1 MSLRYQLTLLY
12 SLLAGFILLIYG
24 LGVYSL
30 VSVMLIDQI
39 DISLTNT
46 AQDLITNT
54 RMNSLDEIEISRI
67 PSMDA
72 TSTIYLQIWD
82 SKSRLK
88 ISSANISRL
97 GKSLDPDGLKVL
109 QPIFRDTKLNETSLR
124 VLSVPLEV
132 DGRKMAVLQVGTN
145 RGIVD
150 LLQKIL
156 ISVMGIVMII
166 SVTLA
171 GLAGWLGTGQVLT
184 PLEKVTLA
192 AMNITNADDLS
203 RRIPNP
209 GKDKNEIGLLIDAFN
224 QTLDRLEYLFNRQK
238 RFMAD
243 VSHELR
249 TPLTVIKGNVGL
261 LRMMKEPDEESLASI
276 ETEVDRLTRMVGDLL
291 LLAQAEAGKLELNL
305 QPVELDTVLLEVLQ
319 QAKILAGNRITIKLT
334 EIDQIQVTGDR
345 DRLKQVFINLLANAV
360 KYTPPGGTV
369 YLAIKKVGDQVQT
382 VIEDTGPGIPAKD
395 LPHIFERFYRGDKA
409 RTRSADG
416 SSFGLGLSIA
426 YWIIKNHNGR
436 IEVKSKE
443 GSGTTFSV
451 WLPLAGVE
459 NEKEHFSFSI
469 LVSLMY
475 SSPNIRL

>member
-1 MSLRYQLTLLY
+1 
-12 SLLAGFILLIYG
+12 LAGFILLIYG
-24 LGVYSL
+24 LGVYTL

-46 AQDLITNT
+46 ARELISNT

-67 PSMDA
+67 PSLDV

-88 ISSANISRL
+88 ISSTNISRL
-97 GKSLDPDGLKVL
+97 GKSLDPDGLKVQ

-145 RGIVD
+145 RGLVD

-156 ISVMGIVMII
+156 ISVLGIVMVI

-184 PLEKVTLA
+184 PLDKVTLA

-209 GKDKNEIGLLIDAFN
+209 GKDKNEIGVLIDAFN

-261 LRMMKEPDEESLASI
+261 LRMMKEPDEESLSSI

-319 QAKILAGNRITIKLT
+319 QVKILAGNRITLKLT
-334 EIDQIQVTGDR
+334 EIDQIQVIGDR

-360 KYTPPGGTV
+360 KYTPQGGIV
-369 YLAIKKVGDQVQT
+369 FVAIKKVGEQVQT

-395 LPHIFERFYRGDKA
+395 LPHIFERFYRGDKV
-409 RTRSADG
+409 RTRSSDG

-426 YWIIKNHNGR
+426 YWIIKNHSGR

-443 GSGTTFSV
+443 GSGTTFSI
-451 WLPLAGVE
+451 WLPLA
-459 NEKEHFSFSI
+459 
-469 LVSLMY
+469 
-475 SSPNIRL
+475 R

>member
-24 LGVYSL
+24 LGVYTL

-46 AQDLITNT
+46 AQELISNT
-54 RMNSLDEIEISRI
+54 RMNSLDEVEISRI
-67 PSMDA
+67 PSLDA
-72 TSTIYLQIWD
+72 TSTIYVQIWD

-97 GKSLDPDGLKVL
+97 GKSLDTEGLKVL
-109 QPIFRDTKLNETSLR
+109 QPIFRDTRLNETSLR

-150 LLQKIL
+150 LLQRIL
-156 ISVMGIVMII
+156 ISVLGIVMVI

-203 RRIPNP
+203 RRIPNQ
-209 GKDKNEIGLLIDAFN
+209 GKDKNEIGVLIDAFN

-261 LRMMKEPDEESLASI
+261 LRMMKEPDEESLSSI

-305 QPVELDTVLLEVLQ
+305 QPVELDTVFLEVLQ
-319 QAKILAGNRITIKLT
+319 QVKILAGNRITLKLT
-334 EIDQIQVTGDR
+334 DIDQIQITGDR

-369 YLAIKKVGDQVQT
+369 FLAIKKVGEQVQT

-451 WLPLAGVE
+451 WLPLI
-459 NEKEHFSFSI
+459 K
-469 LVSLMY
+469 
-475 SSPNIRL
+475 

>member
-109 QPIFRDTKLNETSLR
+109 QPIFRDTRLNETSLR

-360 KYTPPGGTV
+360 KYTPQGGTV

-451 WLPLAGVE
+451 WLPLAGG
-459 NEKEHFSFSI
+459 K
-469 LVSLMY
+469 
-475 SSPNIRL
+475 

>member
-451 WLPLAGVE
+451 WLPLAGG
-459 NEKEHFSFSI
+459 K
-469 LVSLMY
+469 
-475 SSPNIRL
+475 

>member
-24 LGVYSL
+24 LGVYTL

-46 AQDLITNT
+46 ARELISNT

-67 PSMDA
+67 PSLDV

-88 ISSANISRL
+88 ISSTNISRL
-97 GKSLDPDGLKVL
+97 GKSLDPDGLKVQ

-145 RGIVD
+145 RGLVD

-156 ISVMGIVMII
+156 ISVLGIVMVI

-184 PLEKVTLA
+184 PLDKVTLA

-209 GKDKNEIGLLIDAFN
+209 GKDKNEIGVLINAFN

-261 LRMMKEPDEESLASI
+261 LRMMKEPDEESLSSI

-319 QAKILAGNRITIKLT
+319 QVKILAGNRITLKLT
-334 EIDQIQVTGDR
+334 EIDQIQVIGDR

-360 KYTPPGGTV
+360 KYTPQGGIV
-369 YLAIKKVGDQVQT
+369 FVAIKKVGEQVQT

-395 LPHIFERFYRGDKA
+395 LPHIFERFYRGDKV
-409 RTRSADG
+409 RTRSSDG

-426 YWIIKNHNGR
+426 YWIIKNHSGR

-443 GSGTTFSV
+443 GSGTTFSI
-451 WLPLAGVE
+451 WLPLA
-459 NEKEHFSFSI
+459 
-469 LVSLMY
+469 
-475 SSPNIRL
+475 R

>member
-46 AQDLITNT
+46 AQELITNT
-54 RMNSLDEIEISRI
+54 RMNSMDEIEISRI
-67 PSMDA
+67 PSLDA

-97 GKSLDPDGLKVL
+97 GKSLDTEGLKVL
-109 QPIFRDTKLNETSLR
+109 QPIFRDTRLNETSLR

-150 LLQKIL
+150 LLQRIL
-156 ISVMGIVMII
+156 ISVLGIVMVI

-203 RRIPNP
+203 RRIPNQ
-209 GKDKNEIGLLIDAFN
+209 GKDKNEIGVLIDAFN

-261 LRMMKEPDEESLASI
+261 LRMMKEPDEESLSSI

-305 QPVELDTVLLEVLQ
+305 QPVELDTVFLEVLQ
-319 QAKILAGNRITIKLT
+319 QVKILAGNRITLKLT

-369 YLAIKKVGDQVQT
+369 FLAIKKVGEQVQT

-443 GSGTTFSV
+443 GTGTTFSV
-451 WLPLAGVE
+451 WLPLI
-459 NEKEHFSFSI
+459 K
-469 LVSLMY
+469 
-475 SSPNIRL
+475 

>member
-24 LGVYSL
+24 LGVYTL

-46 AQDLITNT
+46 AQELISNT
-54 RMNSLDEIEISRI
+54 RMNSLDEVEISHI
-67 PSMDA
+67 PSLDA
-72 TSTIYLQIWD
+72 TSTIYVQIWD

-88 ISSANISRL
+88 ISSTNISRL
-97 GKSLDPDGLKVL
+97 GKSLDSEGLKV
-109 QPIFRDTKLNETSLR
+109 QRPIFRDTKLNETSLR

-156 ISVMGIVMII
+156 ISVLGIVMVI

-209 GKDKNEIGLLIDAFN
+209 GKDKNEIGVLIDAFN
-224 QTLDRLEYLFNRQK
+224 QTLDRLEFLFNRQK

-261 LRMMKEPDEESLASI
+261 LRMMKEPDEESLTSI

-319 QAKILAGNRITIKLT
+319 QAKILAGNRITLKLT
-334 EIDQIQVTGDR
+334 EIDQIQVIGDR

-360 KYTPPGGTV
+360 KYTPQGGIV
-369 YLAIKKVGDQVQT
+369 FVAIKKVGEQVQT

-409 RTRSADG
+409 RTRSSDG

-443 GSGTTFSV
+443 GSGTTFSI
-451 WLPLAGVE
+451 WLPLA
-459 NEKEHFSFSI
+459 
-469 LVSLMY
+469 
-475 SSPNIRL
+475 R

>member
-1 MSLRYQLTLLY
+1 
-12 SLLAGFILLIYG
+12 
-24 LGVYSL
+24 
-30 VSVMLIDQI
+30 
-39 DISLTNT
+39 
-46 AQDLITNT
+46 
-54 RMNSLDEIEISRI
+54 
-67 PSMDA
+67 
-72 TSTIYLQIWD
+72 
-82 SKSRLK
+82 
-88 ISSANISRL
+88 
-97 GKSLDPDGLKVL
+97 
-109 QPIFRDTKLNETSLR
+109 
-124 VLSVPLEV
+124 
-132 DGRKMAVLQVGTN
+132 
-145 RGIVD
+145 
-150 LLQKIL
+150 
-156 ISVMGIVMII
+156 MGIVMII

-171 GLAGWLGTGQVLT
+171 GLAGWLETGQVLT

-334 EIDQIQVTGDR
+334 EIDQIQITGDR

-360 KYTPPGGTV
+360 KYTPQGGTV
-369 YLAIKKVGDQVQT
+369 YLAIKKVGDQAQT

-451 WLPLAGVE
+451 WLPLTGG
-459 NEKEHFSFSI
+459 K
-469 LVSLMY
+469 
-475 SSPNIRL
+475 

>member
-24 LGVYSL
+24 LGVYIM
-30 VSVMLIDQI
+30 VSVMLVDQI
-39 DISLTNT
+39 DKSLTNT
-46 AQDLITNT
+46 AQELISNT
-54 RMNSLDEIEISRI
+54 RVNAQGEVEIIRVPSL
-67 PSMDA
+67 DA

-82 SKSRLK
+82 NDSRLK
-88 ISSANISRL
+88 VSSINITRL
-97 GKSLDPDGLKVL
+97 AKSLDPIGLRVQ
-109 QPIFRDTKLNETSLR
+109 QPVFHDTKLNNASLR

-150 LLQKIL
+150 VLQNIL
-156 ISVMGIVMII
+156 ITVLGIVMVI
-166 SVTLA
+166 SISLA
-171 GLAGWLGTGQVLT
+171 GLFGWLSTGQVLV

-192 AMNITNADDLS
+192 ALSITNADDLS
-203 RRIPNP
+203 RRIPYSR
-209 GKDKNEIGLLIDAFN
+209 KSKNEIGVLIEAFN

-261 LRMMKEPDEESLASI
+261 LRMMKKPDEESLQSI

-291 LLAQAEAGKLELNL
+291 LLAQAEAGKLELDL
-305 QPVELDTVLLEVLQ
+305 KPIELDTILLEVLQ
-319 QAKILAGNRITIKLT
+319 QAKVLAGNKIELKLT
-334 EIDQIQVTGDR
+334 EIDQIQVVGDR
-345 DRLKQVFINLLANAV
+345 DRIKQVFINLLANAV
-360 KYTPPGGTV
+360 KYTPTGGSV
-369 YLAIKKVGDQVQT
+369 FVAIKKVGNQAQT
-382 VIEDTGPGIPAKD
+382 VIEDTGPGVPAKD

-409 RTRSADG
+409 RTRSTDG

-426 YWIIKNHNGR
+426 YWIIKNHGGR

-443 GSGTTFSV
+443 GAGTTFTV
-451 WLPLAGVE
+451 WLPLAP
-459 NEKEHFSFSI
+459 EKE
-469 LVSLMY
+469 
-475 SSPNIRL
+475 P

>member
-24 LGVYSL
+24 LGVYTL

-46 AQDLITNT
+46 ARELISNT

-67 PSMDA
+67 PSLDV

-88 ISSANISRL
+88 ISSTNISRL
-97 GKSLDPDGLKVL
+97 GKSLDPDGLKVQ

-145 RGIVD
+145 RGLVD

-156 ISVMGIVMII
+156 ISVLGIVMVI

-184 PLEKVTLA
+184 PLDKVTLA

-209 GKDKNEIGLLIDAFN
+209 GKDKNEIGVLIDAFN
-224 QTLDRLEYLFNRQK
+224 QTIDRLEYLFNRQK

-261 LRMMKEPDEESLASI
+261 LRMMKEPDEESLSSI

-319 QAKILAGNRITIKLT
+319 QVKILAGNRITLKLT
-334 EIDQIQVTGDR
+334 EIDQIQVIGDR

-360 KYTPPGGTV
+360 KYTPQGGTV
-369 YLAIKKVGDQVQT
+369 FVAIKKVSDQVQT

-409 RTRSADG
+409 RTRSSDG

-451 WLPLAGVE
+451 WLPLA
-459 NEKEHFSFSI
+459 K
-469 LVSLMY
+469 
-475 SSPNIRL
+475 

>member
-24 LGVYSL
+24 LGVYTL

-46 AQDLITNT
+46 ARELISNT

-67 PSMDA
+67 PSLDV

-88 ISSANISRL
+88 ISSTNISRL
-97 GKSLDPDGLKVL
+97 GKSLDPDGLKVQ

-145 RGIVD
+145 RGLVD

-156 ISVMGIVMII
+156 ISVLGIVMVI

-184 PLEKVTLA
+184 PLDKVTLA

-209 GKDKNEIGLLIDAFN
+209 GKDKNEIGVLIDAFN

-261 LRMMKEPDEESLASI
+261 LRMMKEPDEESLSSI

-319 QAKILAGNRITIKLT
+319 QVKILAGNRITLKLT
-334 EIDQIQVTGDR
+334 EIDQIQVIGDR

-360 KYTPPGGTV
+360 KYTPQGGIV
-369 YLAIKKVGDQVQT
+369 FVAIKKVGEQVQT

-395 LPHIFERFYRGDKA
+395 LPHIFERFYRGDKV
-409 RTRSADG
+409 RTRSSDG

-426 YWIIKNHNGR
+426 YWIIKNHSGR

-443 GSGTTFSV
+443 GSGTTFSI
-451 WLPLAGVE
+451 WLPLA
-459 NEKEHFSFSI
+459 
-469 LVSLMY
+469 
-475 SSPNIRL
+475 R

>member
-46 AQDLITNT
+46 AQELITNT

-67 PSMDA
+67 PSLDA

-97 GKSLDPDGLKVL
+97 GKSLDTEGLKVL
-109 QPIFRDTKLNETSLR
+109 QPIFRDTRLNETSLR

-150 LLQKIL
+150 LLQRIL
-156 ISVMGIVMII
+156 ISVLGIVMVI

-203 RRIPNP
+203 RRLPNQ
-209 GKDKNEIGLLIDAFN
+209 GKDKNEIGVLIDGFN

-261 LRMMKEPDEESLASI
+261 LRMMKEPDEESLSSI

-305 QPVELDTVLLEVLQ
+305 QPVELDTVFLEVLQ
-319 QAKILAGNRITIKLT
+319 QVKILAGNRITLKLT
-334 EIDQIQVTGDR
+334 EIDQIQVIGDR

-369 YLAIKKVGDQVQT
+369 FLAIKKVGEQVQT
-382 VIEDTGPGIPAKD
+382 VIEDTGPGIPAND

-409 RTRSADG
+409 RTRSVDG

-451 WLPLAGVE
+451 WLPLI
-459 NEKEHFSFSI
+459 K
-469 LVSLMY
+469 
-475 SSPNIRL
+475 

>member
-24 LGVYSL
+24 LGVYTL

-39 DISLTNT
+39 DISLTNN
-46 AQDLITNT
+46 ARELISNT
-54 RMNSLDEIEISRI
+54 RMNSLDEIEISRV
-67 PSMDA
+67 PSLDV

-88 ISSANISRL
+88 ISSTNISRL
-97 GKSLDPDGLKVL
+97 GKSLDPYGLKVQ

-145 RGIVD
+145 RGLVD

-156 ISVMGIVMII
+156 ISVLGIVMVI

-171 GLAGWLGTGQVLT
+171 GLAGWLGTGQVLS

-209 GKDKNEIGLLIDAFN
+209 GKDKNEIGVLIDAFN

-261 LRMMKEPDEESLASI
+261 LRMMKEPDEESLSSI

-319 QAKILAGNRITIKLT
+319 QVKILAGNRITLKLT
-334 EIDQIQVTGDR
+334 EIDQIQVIGDR

-360 KYTPPGGTV
+360 KYTPQGGTV
-369 YLAIKKVGDQVQT
+369 FLAIKKVGEQAQT

-409 RTRSADG
+409 RTRSSDG

-451 WLPLAGVE
+451 WLPLI
-459 NEKEHFSFSI
+459 K
-469 LVSLMY
+469 
-475 SSPNIRL
+475 

>member
-24 LGVYSL
+24 LGVYIM
-30 VSVMLIDQI
+30 VSVMLVDQI
-39 DISLTNT
+39 DNTLTNT
-46 AQDLITNT
+46 AQELISNT
-54 RMNSLDEIEISRI
+54 RVNAQGEVEIIRVPSL
-67 PSMDA
+67 DA

-82 SKSRLK
+82 NDSRLK
-88 ISSANISRL
+88 VSSINITRL
-97 GKSLDPDGLKVL
+97 AKSLDPIGLRVQ
-109 QPIFRDTKLNETSLR
+109 QPVFHDTKLNNASLR

-150 LLQKIL
+150 VLQNIL
-156 ISVMGIVMII
+156 ITVLGIVMVI
-166 SVTLA
+166 SISLA
-171 GLAGWLGTGQVLT
+171 GLFGWLSTGQVLV

-192 AMNITNADDLS
+192 ALSITNADDLS
-203 RRIPNP
+203 RRIPNSR
-209 GKDKNEIGLLIDAFN
+209 KSKNEIGVLIEAFN

-261 LRMMKEPDEESLASI
+261 LRMMKKPDEESLQSI

-291 LLAQAEAGKLELNL
+291 LLAQAEAGKLELDL
-305 QPVELDTVLLEVLQ
+305 KPIELDTILLEVLQ
-319 QAKILAGNRITIKLT
+319 QAKVLAGNKIDLKLT
-334 EIDQIQVTGDR
+334 EIDQIQVVGDR
-345 DRLKQVFINLLANAV
+345 DRIKQVFINLLANAV
-360 KYTPPGGTV
+360 KYTPTGGSV
-369 YLAIKKVGDQVQT
+369 FVAIKKGGNQAQT
-382 VIEDTGPGIPAKD
+382 VIEDTGPGVPAKD

-409 RTRSADG
+409 RTRSTDE

-426 YWIIKNHNGR
+426 YWIIKNHGGR

-443 GSGTTFSV
+443 GAGTTFTV
-451 WLPLAGVE
+451 WLPLAPE
-459 NEKEHFSFSI
+459 
-469 LVSLMY
+469 
-475 SSPNIRL
+475 

>member
-24 LGVYSL
+24 LGVYTL

-39 DISLTNT
+39 DISLTNN
-46 AQDLITNT
+46 ARELISNT
-54 RMNSLDEIEISRI
+54 RMNSLDEIEISRV
-67 PSMDA
+67 PSLDV

-88 ISSANISRL
+88 ISSTNISRL
-97 GKSLDPDGLKVL
+97 GKSLDPYGLKVQ

-145 RGIVD
+145 RGLVD

-156 ISVMGIVMII
+156 ISVLGIVMVI

-171 GLAGWLGTGQVLT
+171 GLAGWLGTGQVLS

-209 GKDKNEIGLLIDAFN
+209 GKDKNEIGVLIDAFN

-261 LRMMKEPDEESLASI
+261 LRMMKEPDEESLSSI

-319 QAKILAGNRITIKLT
+319 QVKILAGNRITLKLT
-334 EIDQIQVTGDR
+334 EIDQIQVIGDR

-360 KYTPPGGTV
+360 KYTPQGGTV
-369 YLAIKKVGDQVQT
+369 FLAIKKVGEQAQI

-409 RTRSADG
+409 RTRSSDG

-451 WLPLAGVE
+451 WLPLI
-459 NEKEHFSFSI
+459 K
-469 LVSLMY
+469 
-475 SSPNIRL
+475 

>member
-46 AQDLITNT
+46 AQELITNT
-54 RMNSLDEIEISRI
+54 RMNSQDEIEISRI
-67 PSMDA
+67 PSLDA

-97 GKSLDPDGLKVL
+97 GKSLDTEGLKVL
-109 QPIFRDTKLNETSLR
+109 QPIFRDTRLNETSLR

-150 LLQKIL
+150 LLQRIL
-156 ISVMGIVMII
+156 ISVLGIVMVI

-203 RRIPNP
+203 RRIPNQ
-209 GKDKNEIGLLIDAFN
+209 GKDKNEIGVLIDAFN

-261 LRMMKEPDEESLASI
+261 LRMMKEPDEESLCSI

-305 QPVELDTVLLEVLQ
+305 QPVELDTVFLEVLQ
-319 QAKILAGNRITIKLT
+319 QVKILAGNRITLKLT

-369 YLAIKKVGDQVQT
+369 FLAIKKVGEQVQT

-443 GSGTTFSV
+443 GTGTTFSV
-451 WLPLAGVE
+451 WLPLI
-459 NEKEHFSFSI
+459 K
-469 LVSLMY
+469 
-475 SSPNIRL
+475 

>member
-12 SLLAGFILLIYG
+12 SLLAGFILLFYG
-24 LGVYSL
+24 LVVYTF
-30 VSVMLIDQI
+30 VSVMLVDQI

-46 AQDLITNT
+46 AQDFISNT
-54 RMNSLDEIEISRI
+54 RVNALGEVEIIRVPSLDV
-67 PSMDA
+67 

-82 SKSRLK
+82 NKGRLK
-88 ISSANISRL
+88 VSSINITRL
-97 GKSLDPDGLKVL
+97 GKSLDPVGLRIQ
-109 QPIFRDTKLNETSLR
+109 QPVFHDTELNNAPLR

-150 LLQKIL
+150 LLQQIL
-156 ISVMGIVMII
+156 VTVLGISMVIF
-166 SVTLA
+166 VTLA
-171 GLAGWLGTGQVLT
+171 GLAGWLSTGQALA
-184 PLEKVTLA
+184 PLEKVTDA
-192 AMNITNADDLS
+192 ALSITNADDLS

-209 GKDKNEIGLLIDAFN
+209 GKDKNEVGVLIDAFN
-224 QTLDRLEYLFNRQK
+224 QTLDRLEYLFNKQK

-261 LRMMKEPDEESLASI
+261 LRMMKKPDEESLKGI

-319 QAKILAGNRITIKLT
+319 QVKILAGDRISLKLS
-334 EIDQIQVTGDR
+334 EIDQIQVIGDR
-345 DRLKQVFINLLANAV
+345 DRLKQVYINLLANAV
-360 KYTPPGGTV
+360 KYTPTGGKV
-369 YLAIKKVGDQVQT
+369 FLAIKKIGDQAQT

-409 RTRSADG
+409 RTRSTDG

-426 YWIIKNHNGR
+426 YWIIKNHGGR

-443 GSGTTFSV
+443 GTGTTFSI
-451 WLPLAGVE
+451 WLPLAGG
-459 NEKEHFSFSI
+459 K
-469 LVSLMY
+469 
-475 SSPNIRL
+475 

>member
-109 QPIFRDTKLNETSLR
+109 QPIFRDTRLNETSLR

-451 WLPLAGVE
+451 WLPLAGG
-459 NEKEHFSFSI
+459 K
-469 LVSLMY
+469 
-475 SSPNIRL
+475 

>member
-1 MSLRYQLTLLY
+1 
-12 SLLAGFILLIYG
+12 
-24 LGVYSL
+24 
-30 VSVMLIDQI
+30 
-39 DISLTNT
+39 
-46 AQDLITNT
+46 
-54 RMNSLDEIEISRI
+54 
-67 PSMDA
+67 
-72 TSTIYLQIWD
+72 
-82 SKSRLK
+82 
-88 ISSANISRL
+88 
-97 GKSLDPDGLKVL
+97 
-109 QPIFRDTKLNETSLR
+109 
-124 VLSVPLEV
+124 
-132 DGRKMAVLQVGTN
+132 
-145 RGIVD
+145 
-150 LLQKIL
+150 
-156 ISVMGIVMII
+156 
-166 SVTLA
+166 
-171 GLAGWLGTGQVLT
+171 VLT

-209 GKDKNEIGLLIDAFN
+209 GKDKNEIGVLIDAFN
-224 QTLDRLEYLFNRQK
+224 QTLDRLEFLFNRQK

-261 LRMMKEPDEESLASI
+261 LRMMKEPDEESLSSI

-319 QAKILAGNRITIKLT
+319 QAKILAGNRITLKLT
-334 EIDQIQVTGDR
+334 EIDQIQVIGDR

-360 KYTPPGGTV
+360 KYTPQGGIV
-369 YLAIKKVGDQVQT
+369 LVAIKKVGEQVQT

-409 RTRSADG
+409 RTRSSDG

-443 GSGTTFSV
+443 GSGTTFSI
-451 WLPLAGVE
+451 WLPLA
-459 NEKEHFSFSI
+459 
-469 LVSLMY
+469 
-475 SSPNIRL
+475 R

>member
-46 AQDLITNT
+46 AQELISNT
-54 RMNSLDEIEISRI
+54 RMNSLDEVEISRI
-67 PSMDA
+67 PSLDA

-82 SKSRLK
+82 SNSRLK

-97 GKSLDPDGLKVL
+97 GKSLDSEGLRV
-109 QPIFRDTKLNETSLR
+109 QRPIFRDTRLNETSLR

-156 ISVMGIVMII
+156 ISVLGIVMVI

-192 AMNITNADDLS
+192 AMNISNADDLS

-209 GKDKNEIGLLIDAFN
+209 GKDKNEIGVLVDAFN

-261 LRMMKEPDEESLASI
+261 LRMMKEPDEESLSSI

-319 QAKILAGNRITIKLT
+319 QVKILAGNRITLKLT
-334 EIDQIQVTGDR
+334 EIDQIQVIGDR

-360 KYTPPGGTV
+360 KYTPQGGTV
-369 YLAIKKVGDQVQT
+369 FVAIKKVGELVQT

-409 RTRSADG
+409 RTRSSDG

-443 GSGTTFSV
+443 GSGTTFSI
-451 WLPLAGVE
+451 WLPLA
-459 NEKEHFSFSI
+459 
-469 LVSLMY
+469 
-475 SSPNIRL
+475 R

>member
-1 MSLRYQLTLLY
+1 MSLRYKLTLLY
-12 SLLAGFILLIYG
+12 SLLAGFILLFYG
-24 LGVYSL
+24 LVVYTF
-30 VSVMLIDQI
+30 VSVMLVDQI
-39 DISLTNT
+39 DISLTKT

-54 RMNSLDEIEISRI
+54 RVNALGEVEIIRVPSLDV
-67 PSMDA
+67 

-82 SKSRLK
+82 NKGRLK
-88 ISSANISRL
+88 VSSINITRL
-97 GKSLDPDGLKVL
+97 GKSLDPVGLRIQ
-109 QPIFRDTKLNETSLR
+109 QPVFHDTKLNDTALR
-124 VLSVPLEV
+124 VLSVPLVV

-150 LLQKIL
+150 LLQQIL
-156 ISVMGIVMII
+156 VTVLGISMVIF
-166 SVTLA
+166 VTLA
-171 GLAGWLGTGQVLT
+171 GLAGWLSTGQALA
-184 PLEKVTLA
+184 PLENVTDA
-192 AMNITNADDLS
+192 ALSITNADDLS

-209 GKDKNEIGLLIDAFN
+209 GKEKNEIGVLIDAFN
-224 QTLDRLEYLFNRQK
+224 QTLDRLEYLFNKQK

-261 LRMMKEPDEESLASI
+261 LRMMKKPDEESLKSI

-291 LLAQAEAGKLELNL
+291 LLAQAEAGKLELDL

-319 QAKILAGNRITIKLT
+319 QVKILAGDRISLKLT
-334 EIDQIQVTGDR
+334 EIDQIQVIGDR
-345 DRLKQVFINLLANAV
+345 DRLKQVYINLLANAV
-360 KYTPPGGTV
+360 KYTPAGGNV
-369 YLAIKKVGDQVQT
+369 FLAIKKIGDQAQT

-409 RTRSADG
+409 RTRSTDG

-426 YWIIKNHNGR
+426 YWIIKNHGGR

-451 WLPLAGVE
+451 WLPLAG
-459 NEKEHFSFSI
+459 EKLI
-469 LVSLMY
+469 
-475 SSPNIRL
+475 N

>member
-46 AQDLITNT
+46 AQNLITNT

-156 ISVMGIVMII
+156 ISVMGIVMVI

-369 YLAIKKVGDQVQT
+369 FLAIKKVGDQVQT

-451 WLPLAGVE
+451 WLPLAGG
-459 NEKEHFSFSI
+459 K
-469 LVSLMY
+469 
-475 SSPNIRL
+475 